1 MPMYGYGVHFDLF
14 DDTKRRDHQYF
25 SDFSLLKDPL
35 TLHTKY
41 SRSLIIPCNKS
52 DLPFDE

>member
-1 MPMYGYGVHFDLF
+1 MPMYGYGVHSDLF

-25 SDFSLLKDPL
+25 SYFSLLKDPL

-52 DLPFDE
+52 DLPFEE